1 MSRDIIAQTLMDWT
15 KKTRMPFQ
23 VTPFPPIVI
32 PVSRRPL
39 FKRLQSRE
47 GEKAVLAGSYKK
59 VGMDECWQQTRD
71 KMLGF
76 HQTETKPDRGGAC
89 WRRRLSPPGEETT
102 RRRSQR
108 CPGPS
113 GGNRAG
119 LCSLKSLR
127 LGTQTMLLN

>member
-1 MSRDIIAQTLMDWT
+1 MSRDITAQTLMDWT

-89 WRRRLSPPGEETT
+89 W
-102 RRRSQR
+102 
-108 CPGPS
+108 
-113 GGNRAG
+113 GGNYKAEIREMSRTVRREPG
-119 LCSLKSLR
+119 WPLF
-127 LGTQTMLLN
+127 T